1 MIREFADEITRLRQQ
16 LSAFSGGKIDFSGMA
31 LGETGQNNGTVTNV
45 ERKQVTYVENKEK
58 MRAMEA
64 QIETEKKEI
73 RKRFEKSK
81 AKVMAQTELAQEEQK
96 KLIDDLNAKEK
107 AKQEEKAAAKK
118 ALKRLNKMQEKMLRG
133 DEAMEQALKQEK
145 KTSQTTG

>member
-1 MIREFADEITRLRQQ
+1 
-16 LSAFSGGKIDFSGMA
+16 
-31 LGETGQNNGTVTNV
+31 VTNV

-58 MRAMEA
+58 MRAMES
-64 QIETEKKEI
+64 QIENEKKEI

-107 AKQEEKAAAKK
+107 LKQEEKAAAKK

-133 DEAMEQALKQEK
+133 DEAME
-145 KTSQTTG
+145 